1 MFTNRL
7 VKPLPQAFHR
17 PVLSSSLAG
26 RTTELAFTITVPDIF
41 IPACSASSAK
51 ILEILMEAILICF
64 RTSGIIPRNI
74 RIRLAKYPPSIAQI
88 LAVDVMTHTQNANNT
103 AALTTGVSVSAWATI
118 LGHST

>member
-1 MFTNRL
+1 
-7 VKPLPQAFHR
+7 VQATLI
-17 PVLSSSLAG
+17 LSSTPEEI
-26 RTTELAFTITVPDIF
+26 TTAPASITTVPDIF
-41 IPACSASSAK
+41 ILAYSASSAK
-51 ILEILMEAILICF
+51 ILEISMEAILICF
-64 RTSGIIPRNI
+64 RTSGIIPRNF